1 MPSNLLIFCRPLLLP
16 PSIFPS
22 IRVFANE
29 PVLCIRWPKDWC
41 FSFSISPSNEYS
53 RLISPRMD
61 WLDLLAVQG
70 TLKGLLQHHSSEA
83 SILQLLAFVMVQLS
97 HPHVTPGKTKALT
110 RWNLLRILVSSGTRL
125 PFLGPPPSPVCWEGV
140 STVFILALTVGSG
153 NLEAKMH
160 ACVTVVSHHPRA
172 S

>member
-1 MPSNLLIFCRPLLLP
+1 MAKYWS
-16 PSIFPS
+16 
-22 IRVFANE
+22 
-29 PVLCIRWPKDWC
+29 
-41 FSFSISPSNEYS
+41 FSFSISPYNEYS
-53 RLISPRMD
+53 ALISFSIHWFDPF
-61 WLDLLAVQG
+61 AVQG
-70 TLKGLLQHHSSEA
+70 TIKGLLQHHSSEA
-83 SILQLLAFVMVQLS
+83 SIRGLSVFFMVQIS

-160 ACVTVVSHHPRA
+160 ACVTVVSHHP
-172 S
+172 